1 MRRDIEFNAEGT
13 ALRGW
18 LYLPEH
24 SGGRVPGVVM
34 AHGFTAVKEMY
45 LDRYAEVFAAAGLGV
60 LAFDHRNFGAS
71 DGEPRGEI
79 DPWAQV
85 RDYRHAISFART
97 LPEIDPR
104 RIGIWGT
111 SYSGGHALV
120 VGALDRRVRCVVSQV
135 PAISGYQASLRR
147 VPAPQVPALLAAFA
161 DDRER
166 RFRGAPPA
174 MRPVLPRE
182 PGGPAVFPGADAIA
196 FFRTAAERAPSWRD
210 EITLRSV
217 EMAREYEPAVYIS
230 RISPTP
236 LLVIAATE
244 DNLTGTDL
252 TLDAYERAL
261 QPKQLVLIPGGHF
274 IPYVQEF
281 SASSGAA
288 RDWFCSHLTPER
300 CNP

>member
-13 ALRGW
+13 ILRGW

-24 SGGRVPGVVM
+24 PAHHVPGVVM

-60 LAFDHRNFGAS
+60 LVFDHRNFGSS
-71 DGEPRGEI
+71 DGALRGEI

-111 SYSGGHALV
+111 SYSGGHTLV

-147 VPAPQVPALLAAFA
+147 VPASQVPALLAAFEA
-161 DDRER
+161 DREQ
-166 RFRGAPPA
+166 RFRGAPPT

-182 PGGPAVFPGADAIA
+182 PGGPAVFSGEDAIA
-196 FFRTAAERAPSWRD
+196 FFRTAAERAPNWGE

-236 LLVIAATE
+236 LLVIAATD

-252 TLDAYERAL
+252 TLEAYERAL
-261 QPKQLVLIPGGHF
+261 QPKQLLLISGGHF
-274 IPYVQEF
+274 VPYLQEF

-288 RDWFCSHLTPER
+288 RDWFLRHL
-300 CNP
+300 

>member
-1 MRRDIEFNAEGT
+1 MRRDIEFDAEGT
-13 ALRGW
+13 ILRGW

-24 SGGRVPGVVM
+24 AAGRVPGIVM

-60 LAFDHRNFGAS
+60 LVFDSRNFRAS
-71 DGEPRGEI
+71 DGAPRGEI
-79 DPWAQV
+79 DPWAQM

-97 LPEIDPR
+97 LPELDPR
-104 RIGIWGT
+104 RIGVWGT
-111 SYSGGHALV
+111 SYSGGHAFV

-147 VPAPQVPALLAAFA
+147 VPAAGVPALLAAFVA
-161 DDRER
+161 DREQ

-182 PGGPAVFPGADAIA
+182 PGGPAVFTTGDAIA

-236 LLVIAATE
+236 LLVIAAT
-244 DNLTGTDL
+244 DDTKPTSGRSN
-252 TLDAYERAL
+252 
-261 QPKQLVLIPGGHF
+261 P
-274 IPYVQEF
+274 
-281 SASSGAA
+281 SS
-288 RDWFCSHLTPER
+288 SS
-300 CNP
+300 

>member
-1 MRRDIEFNAEGT
+1 MRRDIEFNAEET
-13 ALRGW
+13 VLRGW
-18 LYLPEH
+18 LYLPDDAH
-24 SGGRVPGVVM
+24 GRVPGVVM

-60 LAFDHRNFGAS
+60 LVFDHRNFGAS

-104 RIGIWGT
+104 RLGIWGT

-120 VGALDRRVRCVVSQV
+120 VGALDRRVRCVVRQV

-147 VPAPQVPALLAAFA
+147 VPAPQVPALLAAFV

-166 RFRGAPPA
+166 RFRGGPPA

-196 FFRTAAERAPSWRD
+196 FFRTAAQRAPSWRD

-236 LLVIAATE
+236 LLVVAATE

-252 TLDAYERAL
+252 TLEAYERAL

-288 RDWFCSHLTPER
+288 RDWFCNHLTPER
-300 CNP
+300 

>member
-13 ALRGW
+13 ILRGW
-18 LYLPEH
+18 LYLPQH
-24 SGGRVPGVVM
+24 PAGRVPGVVM

-45 LDRYAEVFAAAGLGV
+45 LDGYAEEFAAAGLGV
-60 LAFDHRNFGAS
+60 LVFDHRNFGAS

-79 DPWAQV
+79 DPWAQI

-97 LPEIDPR
+97 LAELDPR
-104 RIGIWGT
+104 RIGVWGT
-111 SYSGGHALV
+111 SYSGGHVLV

-135 PAISGYQASLRR
+135 PTISGYHASLRR
-147 VPAPQVPALLAAFA
+147 VPASQLPGLLAAFA
-161 DDRER
+161 ADREQ

-182 PGGPAVFPGADAIA
+182 PGGAAVFSGEDAII
-196 FFRTAAERAPSWRD
+196 FFRTGAERAPSWRD

-217 EMAREYEPAVYIS
+217 EMAREYEPAVYIG

-236 LLVIAATE
+236 LLVIAVTD

-252 TLDAYERAL
+252 TLEAYERAL

-274 IPYVQEF
+274 VPYVEEF
-281 SASSGAA
+281 PASSAAA
-288 RDWFCSHLTPER
+288 RDWFQRHL
-300 CNP
+300 

>member
-13 ALRGW
+13 ILRGW

-24 SGGRVPGVVM
+24 PAHHVPGVVM

-60 LAFDHRNFGAS
+60 LVFDHRNFGSS
-71 DGEPRGEI
+71 DGALRGEI

-111 SYSGGHALV
+111 SYSGGHTLV

-135 PAISGYQASLRR
+135 PAISGYQATLRR
-147 VPAPQVPALLAAFA
+147 VPAPQVPALLTAFEA
-161 DDRER
+161 DREQ
-166 RFRGAPPA
+166 RFRGAPPT

-182 PGGPAVFPGADAIA
+182 PGGPAVFSGEDAIA
-196 FFRTAAERAPSWRD
+196 FFRTAAERAPNWGE

-236 LLVIAATE
+236 LLVIAATD

-252 TLDAYERAL
+252 TLEAYERAL
-261 QPKQLVLIPGGHF
+261 QPKQLLLISGGHF
-274 IPYVQEF
+274 VPYVQEF
-281 SASSGAA
+281 PASSGAA
-288 RDWFCSHLTPER
+288 RDWFLNHL
-300 CNP
+300 

>member
-13 ALRGW
+13 ILRGW
-18 LYLPEH
+18 LYLPDRPA
-24 SGGRVPGVVM
+24 SRVPGVVM

-45 LDRYAEVFAAAGLGV
+45 LDRYAEAFAAAGLGV
-60 LAFDHRNFGAS
+60 LVFDHRNFGAS
-71 DGEPRGEI
+71 DGAPRGEI

-97 LPEIDPR
+97 LPEIDAR

-147 VPAPQVPALLAAFA
+147 VPAPQLPGLLAAFEA
-161 DDRER
+161 DREQ
-166 RFRGAPPA
+166 RFRDAPAA

-182 PGGPAVFPGADAIA
+182 PGGPAVFSGEDAIA
-196 FFRTAAERAPSWRD
+196 FFRTAAERAPSWGE

-236 LLVIAATE
+236 LLVIAATD
-244 DNLTGTDL
+244 DNLTGSDL
-252 TLDAYERAL
+252 TLEAYERAL

-274 IPYVQEF
+274 APYVQEF
-281 SASSGAA
+281 PTSSGAA
-288 RDWFCSHLTPER
+288 RDWFLRHL
-300 CNP
+300 

>member
-1 MRRDIEFNAEGT
+1 M
-13 ALRGW
+13 RGW
-18 LYLPEH
+18 LYLPER
-24 SGGRVPGVVM
+24 SRGRVPGVVM

-60 LAFDHRNFGAS
+60 LVFDHRNFGAS

-79 DPWAQV
+79 DPWAQI

-97 LPEIDPR
+97 LPELDPQR
-104 RIGIWGT
+104 VGIWGT
-111 SYSGGHALV
+111 SYSGGHVLV

-147 VPAPQVPALLAAFA
+147 IPAHQVPRLLAAFV
-161 DDRER
+161 DDREQ
-166 RFRGAPPA
+166 RFRGAPPT

-182 PGGPAVFPGADAIA
+182 PGAPAVFGGEDAIA

-236 LLVIAATE
+236 LLMIAVTD

-252 TLDAYERAL
+252 TLEAYERAL
-261 QPKQLVLIPGGHF
+261 QPKHLVLIPGGHF
-274 IPYVQEF
+274 VPYVKEF
-281 SASSGAA
+281 AFASGAA
-288 RDWFCSHLTPER
+288 RDWFLQHLGTS
-300 CNP
+300 C

>member
-1 MRRDIEFNAEGT
+1 MRRDVEFNAEGT
-13 ALRGW
+13 ILRGW
-18 LYLPEH
+18 LYLPEDR
-24 SGGRVPGVVM
+24 SGRVPGVVM

-60 LAFDHRNFGAS
+60 LVFDNRNFGAS

-85 RDYRHAISFART
+85 RDYRNAISFVRT
-97 LPEIDPR
+97 LPEIDPG

-111 SYSGGHALV
+111 SYSGGHVLV

-135 PAISGYQASLRR
+135 PAISGHQASLRR
-147 VPAPQVPALLAAFA
+147 VPPPQVPRLLAAFEA
-161 DDRER
+161 DRDQ
-166 RFRGAPPA
+166 RFHGGRPA

-182 PGGPAVFPGADAIA
+182 PGGPAVFTGEDAIA
-196 FFRTAAERAPSWRD
+196 FFRTAAAWAPSWRD

-217 EMAREYEPAVYIS
+217 EMAREYEPAIYIS

-236 LLVIAATE
+236 LLVVAATE

-252 TLDAYERAL
+252 TLEAYERAL
-261 QPKQLVLIPGGHF
+261 QPKQLVLIRGGHF
-274 IPYVQEF
+274 VPYVEQF
-281 SASSGAA
+281 STSSSAA
-288 RDWFCSHLTPER
+288 RDWFLQHL
-300 CNP
+300 

>member
-1 MRRDIEFNAEGT
+1 MRRDVEFNAEGT
-13 ALRGW
+13 ILRGW
-18 LYLPEH
+18 LYVPEDAA
-24 SGGRVPGVVM
+24 GRIPGVVM

-60 LAFDHRNFGAS
+60 LVFDHRNFGAS
-71 DGEPRGEI
+71 DGDPRGEI

-85 RDYRHAISFART
+85 RDYRHAVTFART
-97 LPEIDPR
+97 MPELDPR

-111 SYSGGHALV
+111 SYSGGHVMV

-135 PAISGYQASLRR
+135 PAISGHHASLRR
-147 VPAPQVPALLAAFA
+147 VPAPQVPVLLAAFVE
-161 DDRER
+161 DRER

-182 PGGPAVFPGADAIA
+182 PGGPAVFSGEDAIA

-230 RISPTP
+230 RVSPTP
-236 LLVIAATE
+236 LLVVAATD

-252 TLDAYERAL
+252 TLEAYERAL
-261 QPKQLVLIPGGHF
+261 QPKHLLLIPGGHF
-274 IPYVQEF
+274 VPYVQEF
-281 SASSGAA
+281 AASSGAA
-288 RDWFCSHLTPER
+288 RDWFLRHL
-300 CNP
+300 